1 MSDEFKV
8 DILNSVKGLVKQLP
22 KKYKVIMVFLF
33 NCMKNEGNTDFKM
46 QCIEIVEDIIR
57 QFPNEDVREQ
67 GNQQNDSNNK
77 K

>member
-8 DILNSVKGLVKQLP
+8 DILTSVKGLVKQLP

-46 QCIEIVEDIIR
+46 
-57 QFPNEDVREQ
+57 
-67 GNQQNDSNNK
+67 
-77 K
+77 